1 MVRQL
6 EAVIFD
12 LDGVITDSAHFH
24 YLAWKQLAADIDIE
38 IDEAFNETLKG
49 ISRMDSLDL
58 ILAKDGRENDFTL
71 EQKEELAAKKNAHYV
86 ELLKD
91 LSPADILPGIKP
103 LLDAIRAA
111 NLKIALASVSKNAP
125 MVLAALDLT
134 DSFDYLADAAKI
146 THSKP
151 DPEIFLVA
159 AAGLGVE
166 PANAVGIED
175 AQAGVDAI
183 KSAGMK
189 AVGVGTGLVGTDEL
203 VSDTSKLTLAM
214 IQKVFQI

>member
-1 MVRQL
+1 MKQL

-24 YLAWKQLAADIDIE
+24 YLAWKQLAADVDIE

-58 ILAKDGRENDFTL
+58 ILAKGGRENDFTL
-71 EQKEELAAKKNAHYV
+71 EQKEELAAKKNTHYV

-91 LSPADILPGIKP
+91 LSPADILPGIES
-103 LLDAIRAA
+103 LLEAIRSAG
-111 NLKIALASVSKNAP
+111 LKIALASVSKNAP
-125 MVLAALDLT
+125 MVLSALGLT
-134 DSFDYLADAAKI
+134 DNFDYLADAAKI

-175 AQAGVDAI
+175 AQAGVEAI

-189 AVGVGTGLVGTDEL
+189 AIGVGTGLVGTDEL
-203 VSDTSKLTLAM
+203 VSDTSKLSLAL
-214 IQKVFQI
+214 IQKVFQM

>member
-1 MVRQL
+1 MKQL

-24 YLAWKQLAADIDIE
+24 YLAWKQLAADINIE

-58 ILAKDGRENDFTL
+58 ILAKGGREQDFTL
-71 EQKEELAAKKNAHYV
+71 AEKEELAAKKNAHYV

-91 LSPADILPGIKP
+91 LSPADILPGIAS
-103 LLDAIRAA
+103 LLEAIRAA
-111 NLKIALASVSKNAP
+111 GLKIALASVSKNAP

-159 AAGLGVE
+159 AAGLGVAPE
-166 PANAVGIED
+166 NAVGIED
-175 AQAGVDAI
+175 AQAGVEAI

-189 AVGVGTGLVGTDEL
+189 AIGVGTGLIGADEL
-203 VSDTSKLTLAM
+203 VSDTSELTLAI
-214 IQKVFQI
+214 IQKVFHL

>member
-1 MVRQL
+1 MKQL

-24 YLAWKQLAADIDIE
+24 YLAWKQLAADINIE

-58 ILAKDGRENDFTL
+58 ILAKGGREQDLTL
-71 EQKEELAAKKNAHYV
+71 AEKEELAAKKNAHYV

-91 LSPADILPGIKP
+91 LSPADILPGIAS
-103 LLDAIRAA
+103 LLEAIRAA
-111 NLKIALASVSKNAP
+111 GLKIALASVSKNAP
-125 MVLAALDLT
+125 MVLAALGLT

-159 AAGLGVE
+159 AAGLGVAPE
-166 PANAVGIED
+166 NAVGIED
-175 AQAGVDAI
+175 AQAGVEAI

-189 AVGVGTGLVGTDEL
+189 AIGVGTGLIGTDEL
-203 VSDTSKLTLAM
+203 VSDTSELTLAI
-214 IQKVFQI
+214 IQKVFHL

>member
-1 MVRQL
+1 MKQL

-24 YLAWKQLAADIDIE
+24 YLAWKQLAADINIE

-58 ILAKDGRENDFTL
+58 ILAKGGREQDFTL
-71 EQKEELAAKKNAHYV
+71 AEKEELAAKKNAHYV

-91 LSPADILPGIKP
+91 LSPVDILPGIAS
-103 LLDAIRAA
+103 LLEAIRAA
-111 NLKIALASVSKNAP
+111 GLKIALASVSKNAP
-125 MVLAALDLT
+125 MVLAALGLT

-146 THSKP
+146 IHSKP

-159 AAGLGVE
+159 AAGLGVAPE
-166 PANAVGIED
+166 NAVGIED
-175 AQAGVDAI
+175 AQAGVEAI

-189 AVGVGTGLVGTDEL
+189 AIGVGTGLIGAEEL
-203 VSDTSKLTLAM
+203 VSDTSELTLAI
-214 IQKVFQI
+214 IQKVFHL

>member
-1 MVRQL
+1 MKQL

-24 YLAWKQLAADIDIE
+24 YLAWKQLAADIDID

-58 ILAKDGRENDFTL
+58 ILAKGGREQDFTL
-71 EQKEELAAKKNAHYV
+71 AEKEELAAKKNAHYV

-91 LSPADILPGIKP
+91 LSPADILPGIAS
-103 LLDAIRAA
+103 LLEAIRAA
-111 NLKIALASVSKNAP
+111 GLKIALASVSKNAP
-125 MVLAALDLT
+125 MVLAALSLT
-134 DSFDYLADAAKI
+134 ASFDYLADAAKI

-159 AAGLGVE
+159 AAGLGVAPE
-166 PANAVGIED
+166 NAVGIED
-175 AQAGVDAI
+175 AQAGVEAI

-189 AVGVGTGLVGTDEL
+189 AIGVGTGLIGADEL
-203 VSDTSKLTLAM
+203 VSDTSELTLAI
-214 IQKVFQI
+214 IQKVFHL

>member
-1 MVRQL
+1 MKQL

-24 YLAWKQLAADIDIE
+24 YLAWKQLAADVDIE

-58 ILAKDGRENDFTL
+58 ILAKGGRENDFTL

-91 LSPADILPGIKP
+91 LSPADILPGIES
-103 LLDAIRAA
+103 LLEAIRSAG
-111 NLKIALASVSKNAP
+111 LKIALASVSKNAP
-125 MVLAALDLT
+125 MVLSALGLT
-134 DSFDYLADAAKI
+134 ANFDYLADAAKI
-146 THSKP
+146 TRSKP

-159 AAGLGVE
+159 AAGLDVE

-175 AQAGVDAI
+175 AQAGVEAI

-189 AVGVGTGLVGTDEL
+189 AIGVGTGLVGTDEL
-203 VSDTSKLTLAM
+203 VSDTSKLSLAL
-214 IQKVFQI
+214 IQKVFQM

>member
-1 MVRQL
+1 MRQL